1 MYYLGKLFGHGF
13 SLLFLISLFK
23 SGGQSFK
30 VFDPQPHV
38 LLQVEHRNVVLLI
51 LLVLVMP
58 LDPLDALHIL
68 VEEDVG
74 LLLVSQIAFYKRR
87 LEQFLAGAGKM

>member
-1 MYYLGKLFGHGF
+1 MYYLGKLFGHSL

-38 LLQVEHRNVVLLI
+38 LLQVEHGHVVLLVF
-51 LLVLVMP
+51 LVLVVL
-58 LDPLDALHIL
+58 LDPLDALHIF
-68 VEEDVG
+68 VEEDV
-74 LLLVSQIAFYKRR
+74 R
-87 LEQFLAGAGKM
+87 LFLITQVTL